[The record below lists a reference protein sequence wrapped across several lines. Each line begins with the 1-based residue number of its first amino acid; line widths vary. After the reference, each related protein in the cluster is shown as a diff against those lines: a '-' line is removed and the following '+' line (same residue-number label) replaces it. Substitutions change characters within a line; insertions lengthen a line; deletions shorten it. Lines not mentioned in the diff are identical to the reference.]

1 MKIKL
6 GIKERI
12 VLMMPGFLVPGS
24 NIVEQL
30 LIRGLLETVV
40 ITPAEISK
48 LKIKEGEDGI
58 TRWDVK
64 KEEKEKNFEIELTD
78 EQVEMLKKSVQILEQ
93 NDGVT
98 QDNLDFCIRINNL
111 TV

>member
-6 GIKERI
+6 SIKERI
-12 VLMMPGFLVPGS
+12 ILMMPGFLVPGS
-24 NIVEQL
+24 NIIEQL
-30 LIRGLLETVV
+30 LIRGLMESVV
-40 ITPAEISK
+40 ITPREISRIK
-48 LKIKEGEDGI
+48 LKEGTDGVS
-58 TRWDVK
+58 RWDVK
-64 KEEKEKNFEIELTD
+64 KEKPFEIELTE

-111 TV
+111 VI